1 MLPLR
6 PPPFSMSDH
15 LIPSI
20 PTPAAAPASAPAV
33 DDNQL
38 IAERREKL
46 KLMRT
51 AQAEGKGVAFPNDFK
66 PVHRAAALIEAHG
79 ATEAEALE
87 AQAVSVSV
95 AGRMM
100 LKRVMGKASF
110 ATLQDATSRIQLYV
124 TRDAVGEEAYAEFKR
139 WDLGDIVGAEG
150 TLMKTK
156 TGELSVKVTR
166 LRLLTKSL
174 RPLPDKFHGMADQE
188 QKYRQRYVDLI
199 TDESARVRFTARS
212 KAVSALREF
221 MVANDFLEVETPM
234 LHPIPGGANAKPF
247 KTHHNA
253 LDQEMFLRIAPE
265 LYLKR
270 LIVGGFERVFE
281 INRSYRNEGISVRHN
296 PEFTMMEFYAAYWN
310 YRDLMDFTET
320 LIRTIAD
327 KAVGTQQLTY
337 QGKPVDLTQPF
348 ERLTIRE
355 AILKYT
361 DAGTGVDDSAWLI
374 NALRKIGLSEEKDK
388 LSQRSLASLQVM
400 YFEETVEEKLWQPT
414 FIMEHPTEISPL
426 ARANDERPEVTE
438 RFELYITGREFGNGF
453 SELNDAED
461 QAARFNAQVAA
472 KDSGDDE
479 AMYYDHDY
487 VRALEYGMPPTGGCG
502 IGIDRLMM
510 LLTDSPSIRDVI
522 LFPAL
527 RRES

>member
-1 MLPLR
+1 MTPQTT
-6 PPPFSMSDH
+6 
-15 LIPSI
+15 PS
-20 PTPAAAPASAPAV
+20 TALASAPQ
-33 DDNQL
+33 DENQL
-38 IAERREKL
+38 MVERQGKL
-46 KLMRT
+46 T
-51 AQAEGKGVAFPNDFK
+51 ALRALGVAFPNDIK
-66 PVHRAAALIEAHG
+66 PAHR
-79 ATEAEALE
+79 AEALF
-87 AQAVSVSV
+87 AQYDSKTKEELEPLAVTVSV

-110 ATLQDATSRIQLYV
+110 ATLQDASFGPSGGRIQVYINNEG
-124 TRDAVGEEAYAEFKR
+124 VGEDIHNAFKH
-139 WDLGDIVGAEG
+139 WDLGDIVWATG
-150 TLMKTK
+150 TLFKTK
-156 TGELSVKVTR
+156 TGELSIHATAIR
-166 LRLLTKSL
+166 LVTKSL

-188 QKYRQRYVDLI
+188 VKYRQRYVDLI
-199 TDESARVRFTARS
+199 TDESARKRFVARS
-212 KAVSALREF
+212 KAVSGIREF

-296 PEFTMMEFYAAYWN
+296 PEFTMMEFYAAWWN
-310 YRDLMDFTET
+310 YEDLMTFTEA
-320 LIRTIAD
+320 LIRDVAQKICGSLQLSYAE
-327 KAVGTQQLTY
+327 KAV
-337 QGKPVDLTQPF
+337 DLESPF

-355 AILKYT
+355 AILKHT
-361 DAGTGVDDSAWLI
+361 DAVSGVSGGVDDAVWLTD
-374 NALRKIGLSEEKDK
+374 ALKKLGFNEPKDRLST
-388 LSQRSLASLQVM
+388 RSLASLQVM

-426 ARANDERPEVTE
+426 ARANDARPEVTE

-453 SELNDAED
+453 SELNDAQE

-479 AMYYDHDY
+479 AMFYDHDF

-502 IGIDRLMM
+502 VGIDRLMM
-510 LLTDSPSIRDVI
+510 LLTDSASIRDVI

-527 RRES
+527 RREV